1 MENGLKFL
9 VKTTKTYSNLVNF
22 FKNGG
27 LDPWGRDNSDYITIL
42 SPVEQYL
49 IQKNKRLFKGFDE
62 YDQIHRLVFDIE
74 TTGLD
79 PKTSKMFLIGMRD
92 NRGFLK
98 LLSAKNEDEERIMIV
113 DFFKTIDE
121 LKPSLIGGYNSAFF
135 DFPFILERA
144 KILNL
149 NSYRHNLKYSMESIL
164 KKYSKKIF

>member
-1 MENGLKFL
+1 MGKVIKGPWPL
-9 VKTTKTYSNLVNF
+9 VSDSETNLIPP
-22 FKNGG
+22 KND
-27 LDPWGRDNSDYITIL
+27 LEW
-42 SPVEQYL
+42 VA
-49 IQKNKRLFKGFDE
+49 
-62 YDQIHRLVFDIE
+62 FDIE

-149 NSYRHNLKYSMESIL
+149 NI
-164 KKYSKKIF
+164 KKI